1 MEEKLILNNSNKII
15 KTKTTI
21 KQEIEKM
28 FLVVDLSILIAALI
42 IKIATAHFIPTKAY
56 FTYFK
61 AINCLKN
68 KEIIKIINKEGII
81 TPNVAKI
88 LPKILFF
95 LYPI

>member
-68 KEIIKIINKEGII
+68 KEIIKKIKKII
-81 TPNVAKI
+81 
-88 LPKILFF
+88 
-95 LYPI
+95 

>member
-1 MEEKLILNNSNKII
+1 MNKVITTDKKRTTLI
-15 KTKTTI
+15 
-21 KQEIEKM
+21 
-28 FLVVDLSILIAALI
+28 ILIGLAVCIIAALI

-68 KEIIKIINKEGII
+68 KEIIKIITKEGII